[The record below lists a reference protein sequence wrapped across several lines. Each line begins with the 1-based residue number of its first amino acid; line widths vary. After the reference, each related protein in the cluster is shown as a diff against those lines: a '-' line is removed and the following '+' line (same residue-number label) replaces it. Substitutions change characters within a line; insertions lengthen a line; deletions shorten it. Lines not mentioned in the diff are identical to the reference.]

1 MREDCVISQ
10 NSGSDS
16 SKPQEIWLTALV
28 ERSHHSMGVTDLAG
42 NLLFLN
48 KAGRSL
54 FGIEMSQSLEG
65 VFFPDVFETDGRS
78 LFEQIALPTLISNGI
93 WNTEVIGQN
102 KMTGDTFPIAVF
114 VSSCEYDESG
124 KSTELL
130 WIAKDRSRHTELN
143 RQIAQRVQEQR
154 IVSDLAQQ
162 ALEVRWLDLLRNAVT
177 AVASTLG
184 AELVVIAQPIENS
197 EKLHVVA
204 KHDTVAMN
212 LNVLENG
219 LKSQAGY
226 TILTGSPVI
235 TSDIELETRLD
246 TTVVRRY
253 GMASGMAVPI
263 CQGGQPWGALS
274 IHTTTK
280 RQYTEDDVAFLEA
293 IASVLSSALNRIAI
307 ERESRHQALHDA
319 LTGLPNRALA
329 QDRLQHAL
337 ETIKNDHLIAV
348 LLMDLDDFKTINDS
362 LGHESGD
369 RLLRELVP
377 RLLGV
382 VREGDTVARLGGDEF
397 LIVCEAIESPIE
409 AIDLANRVRS
419 VLQNPFQLEERS
431 VFLSGSIGITV
442 GGAGSEVGE
451 LVRQADT
458 AMYKAKQKGVG
469 EQQIYDEMMGEAS
482 SDRFQLATDL
492 HAAIEGNQLWIAYQ
506 PIIDLTNGRIASV
519 EALCRWNH
527 PMRGEIPPDI
537 FITLAE
543 ETGQISDLGE
553 WVLDVACKEGLKWQ
567 EIVPGV
573 TLSVNVSPLQLQN
586 EDFVA
591 EVAGILRRN
600 EFPPHLL
607 GMEVTEGIT
616 IEKGKVSLNVMSQ
629 LREMGVELLID
640 DYGTGYSSLGALVHF
655 SQMSVLKIDKEFVQ
669 LSGDSSR
676 GSVIVPLVA
685 LGHAIGM
692 KVIAEG
698 VETQQQLDSIRNAGC
713 DFGQGFL
720 LGRPASAEEFMELLK
735 VEALQND

>member
-1 MREDCVISQ
+1 MISQ
-10 NSGSDS
+10 NCDS
-16 SKPQEIWLTALV
+16 SSSLPSEMWLTSLV
-28 ERSHHSMGVTDLAG
+28 ERSQHLMGITDLSG

-48 KAGRSL
+48 EAGRSL
-54 FGIEMSQSLEG
+54 FGI
-65 VFFPDVFETDGRS
+65 GRS
-78 LFEQIALPTLISNGI
+78 QGLEDISLLDIFESDGLLLFEQVVLPTVASNGV
-93 WNTEVIGQN
+93 WDTESTGCN
-102 KMTGDTFPIAVF
+102 KATGGVFPIAVF
-114 VSSCEYDESG
+114 VSICERDGSG
-124 KSTELL
+124 PPNELV
-130 WIAKDRSRHTELN
+130 WIVRDRSRWTELN
-143 RQIAQRVQEQR
+143 GQITQRVQEQR

-162 ALEVRWLDLLRNAVT
+162 ALQVRWLDLLRNAVT
-177 AVASTLG
+177 AVAATLS

-197 EKLHVVA
+197 GKLHVVA

-219 LKSQAGY
+219 PKSQAGY
-226 TILTGSPVI
+226 TISTGMPII
-235 TSDIELETRLD
+235 TPDIELETRLD

-263 CQGGQPWGALS
+263 SQDGQPWGALS
-274 IHTTTK
+274 LHTATK

-293 IASVLSSALNRIAI
+293 VASVLSSALNRFAI
-307 ERESRHQALHDA
+307 ERASRHQALHDS

-337 ETIKNDHLIAV
+337 ETIKSDNLIAV

-369 RLLRELVP
+369 RLLMELVP

-419 VLQNPFQLEERS
+419 ALQNPFQLEERS

-458 AMYKAKQKGVG
+458 AMYRAKQKGVG
-469 EQQIYDEMMGEAS
+469 GQQIYDEMMGEAS

-492 HAAIEGNQLWIAYQ
+492 HAAIGGNQLWVAYQ
-506 PIIDLTNGRIASV
+506 PIIDLVTGMIASV

-527 PMRGEIPPDI
+527 PIRGEISPDV
-537 FITLAE
+537 FIKLAE
-543 ETGQISDLGE
+543 ETGQIGDLGE
-553 WVLDVACKEGLKWQ
+553 WVLDVACKEALMWQ
-567 EIVPGV
+567 KIVPGIS
-573 TLSVNVSPLQLQN
+573 LSVNVSPLQLQN

-600 EFPPHLL
+600 EFPPRLL
-607 GMEVTEGIT
+607 GMEVTEGVT
-616 IEKGKVSLNVMSQ
+616 IDNGKVSLSVMSQ
-629 LREMGVELLID
+629 LCEMGIELLID
-640 DYGTGYSSLGALVHF
+640 DYGTGYSSLGALVQF

-669 LSGDSSR
+669 LPLDDSR
-676 GSVIVPLVA
+676 GSVIGPIVS

-692 KVIAEG
+692 KVVAEG
-698 VETQQQLDSIRNAGC
+698 VETQQQLDCIRKAGG
-713 DFGQGFL
+713 DYGQGFL
-720 LGRPASAEEFMELLK
+720 LGRPVGAQEFGTLLQLEAS
-735 VEALQND
+735 QYY